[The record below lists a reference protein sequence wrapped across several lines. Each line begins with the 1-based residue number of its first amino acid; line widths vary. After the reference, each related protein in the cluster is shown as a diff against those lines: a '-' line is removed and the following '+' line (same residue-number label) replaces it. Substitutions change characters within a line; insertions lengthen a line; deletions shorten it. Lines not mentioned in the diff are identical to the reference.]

1 MFTSDKEAIVL
12 VDLSHHSAVMQE
24 VISRCLW
31 VRQYEADVEEVVTA
45 HVEKGGTDG
54 PVLREFV
61 FRYAN
66 MRFIYPGGYVRMEVE
81 VTTDV
86 TAALHFY
93 RAWVVEA
100 ERRVDVGLWPI
111 GEAFDTAEGRPARR
125 GRGRLSVWRRGDAAS
140 NPRIPGVDAGVGD
153 RRVGQDILLKGTV

>member
-1 MFTSDKEAIVL
+1 ML

-111 GEAFDTAEGRPARR
+111 GEAFDTAEAVLLGED
-125 GRGRLSVWRRGDAAS
+125 GVVYLFGDA
-140 NPRIPGVDAGVGD
+140 GMQ
-153 RRVGQDILLKGTV
+153 RVTRGFPESMLALVTGEWDKTFF